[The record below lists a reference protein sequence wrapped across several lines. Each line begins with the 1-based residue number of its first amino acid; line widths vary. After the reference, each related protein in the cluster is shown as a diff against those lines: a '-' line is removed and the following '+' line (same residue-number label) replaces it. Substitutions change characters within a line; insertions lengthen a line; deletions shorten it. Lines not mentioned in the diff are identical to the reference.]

1 MLQTAGRQRI
11 ARTFTV
17 RSGLLSVLLACVVL
31 LGFGCGPDA
40 STSRETEAAGAD
52 TLRLAVLSPAFA
64 DTLRTLGYEERIV
77 ARHGY
82 DQSLPELPALGDNL
96 AIDYEVLAS
105 IRPDVL
111 VMEDNATP
119 TPPRLASLSE
129 RLEIRIERVPSLTL
143 DDVRASIVTL
153 DTIARGVDA
162 GEPSQ
167 AALDLAAAFDAA
179 FEPLTPE
186 AIERVGAVAPM
197 LGGTAILGPGSF
209 HHELLLRLGVRAAPE
224 TGAPYIRVDAAD
236 VAALSPDTILLLT
249 SEPGDTSELLGRV
262 GELDIPAIRDGRVVV
277 VEFERVLQPSVALI
291 ETARL
296 IRQALE
302 QDGPAS

>member
-64 DTLRTLGYEERIV
+64 DTLRTLGYEARIV

-129 RLEIRIERVPSLTL
+129 RLEIRIARVPSLPL
-143 DDVRASIVTL
+143 DDVRASIVTR
-153 DTIARGVDA
+153 DT
-162 GEPSQ
+162 
-167 AALDLAAAFDAA
+167 LAAAFDAA

-224 TGAPYIRVDAAD
+224 TGAPYIRVDAED